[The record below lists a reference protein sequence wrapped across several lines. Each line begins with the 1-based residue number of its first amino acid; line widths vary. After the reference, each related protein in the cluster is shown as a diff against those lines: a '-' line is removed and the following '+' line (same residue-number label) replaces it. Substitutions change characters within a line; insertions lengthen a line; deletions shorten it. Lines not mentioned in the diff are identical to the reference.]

1 MVIAVDK
8 ETSFSHTINSRHG
21 LLAFTS
27 RNDVGALA
35 FDHRP
40 SLSFFLSFPLPLAPP
55 LSLSLS
61 RLPHVTPPRPRHFP
75 EPRIQYC
82 YLYPPP
88 VSTSR
93 NRAPPRPPKGLM
105 SLRDYTVIH
114 AALEIVVHWGVVPVL
129 ETGVGVF
136 EYDKR
141 PRSRAVKLSRRVL
154 HFWGLGEGRGGGRAS
169 SARHASGVSS
179 TLGDGGGGAQERA
192 QAHAHAHAQ
201 LAVCTGVIQGVVSTD
216 QFMPMLMPLYL
227 PDLLAAR
234 LQLVYGRAATAI
246 SSTTTTSAAAAAS
259 TTTDHTPMA
268 DPRLHVSTPSG
279 VGIHSAPS
287 DRPATLPTPVME
299 SNRRAPS
306 EGAATSLN
314 AMLVYL
320 GPRQVMAAS
329 RQLLSQGTRA
339 PPWFRQRVGRI
350 LSEIVLRPGGVQ
362 ATLEVYI
369 AAGAGTGGGEAGEG
383 DEVKACLRVAKLLAT
398 PPKAVGV
405 GTYVARVAPQL
416 AEMLHYDGQQRATIT
431 R

>member
-1 MVIAVDK
+1 
-8 ETSFSHTINSRHG
+8 
-21 LLAFTS
+21 
-27 RNDVGALA
+27 
-35 FDHRP
+35 
-40 SLSFFLSFPLPLAPP
+40 
-55 LSLSLS
+55 
-61 RLPHVTPPRPRHFP
+61 
-75 EPRIQYC
+75 
-82 YLYPPP
+82 
-88 VSTSR
+88 
-93 NRAPPRPPKGLM
+93 M

-129 ETGVGVF
+129 EPGVGVF

-154 HFWGLGEGRGGGRAS
+154 HFWGLGEGRGGRRTS

-192 QAHAHAHAQ
+192 QAQAHAQ
-201 LAVCTGVIQGVVSTD
+201 LAVCTGVIQGVVTTD

-234 LQLVYGRAATAI
+234 LQLVYGWAATALG
-246 SSTTTTSAAAAAS
+246 TTTTAAIAAS
-259 TTTDHTPMA
+259 TTTDSTSLA
-268 DPRLHVSTPSG
+268 GPRSHAAAPSG
-279 VGIHSAPS
+279 VGSDSAPS
-287 DRPATLPTPVME
+287 DRPATLPTPAVE

-306 EGAATSLN
+306 EGAAASLN
-314 AMLVYL
+314 EMLVYL

-329 RQLLSQGTRA
+329 RQLLSHGTQA
-339 PPWFRQRVGRI
+339 PSWFRHRVGRI

-369 AAGAGTGGGEAGEG
+369 AAGAGAGGGEAGEG